1 MKKTYKTF
9 NGENRTSFVKIG
21 EVLVDARFT
30 PTYTTD
36 NEFVQKAIE
45 DSFAF
50 KAGEIQLVTSFMQ
63 WIKIDR
69 DENGFAT
76 EECLSRIEE
85 YYENYT
91 PIVIAFD
98 NYCQDYAVITAAS
111 KLDAWLNSIRINTSY
126 THYLPIP
133 KLEYETENRT

>member
-1 MKKTYKTF
+1 M
-9 NGENRTSFVKIG
+9 E
-21 EVLVDARFT
+21 
-30 PTYTTD
+30 
-36 NEFVQKAIE
+36 
-45 DSFAF
+45 
-50 KAGEIQLVTSFMQ
+50 

-69 DENGFAT
+69 DESGFAT

-98 NYCQDYAVITAAS
+98 NYCQGYAVITAAS

-133 KLEYETENRT
+133 KAPEE